1 LICSFLPPFHTSEPQ
16 TSATLAAGHRKK
28 STRNFIAHV
37 TIAFSNESSC
47 EVEFLLKIRIFFL
60 VSNSN
65 DNGTVEMSD
74 VHLILS
80 PPAICGGAN
89 RTAKT

>member
-1 LICSFLPPFHTSEPQ
+1 MKVPVKWSFCS
-16 TSATLAAGHRKK
+16 K
-28 STRNFIAHV
+28 
-37 TIAFSNESSC
+37 
-47 EVEFLLKIRIFFL
+47 LKIFFL

-65 DNGTVEMSD
+65 DNGTVEMSN